1 MAKNIKLNRRN
12 IRNRKSSKQR
22 FNLRKQYLNH
32 VSTNEF
38 NNFFDA
44 SRTPY
49 YGKVDQ
55 KGNVIYPSERHLSNL
70 IQNTNFSPDT
80 VYAINFVADAF
91 RDLQNYFNKANRM
104 GILVQDANTVQTIN
118 PVKGW
123 QSVHTI
129 YASHIRGIGT
139 NLVSSYLE
147 KPNEGHG
154 FENAKPKNF
163 DQYIN
168 SIKHLYGTIGSKLP
182 LSRSSY
188 ILSNKCPRHIS
199 GLVIEITP
207 AIDYSDDMSKNF
219 LYIESPNFKFYMTG
233 LKKFGFM
240 ADKDYPGRIIADL
253 GSPQMQRYMG
263 NYKITLDNLFD
274 TYYYKAKDYD
284 YDLISVYLMQ
294 FYNNY
299 AALYPVMTETTARAA
314 RIAPK
319 YILENT
325 QFTDNNN
332 PIRLTAYGSCI
343 SQAMLIRRS
352 FLSDNDI
359 TTRYNQDF
367 WLSAY
372 IEFLNYELKN
382 PLNKHQIAKT
392 IKNAKDLKKSVDF
405 DTAIGYI
412 GDKFN
417 FYRYPTSDLSLMN
430 YENATTK

>member
-1 MAKNIKLNRRN
+1 MAKNTKLNRRN
-12 IRNRKSSKQR
+12 IRNRQSSRQN
-22 FNLRKQYLNH
+22 FNLRKQYLDH
-32 VSTNEF
+32 APTNEF
-38 NNFFDA
+38 SNFFDA

-55 KGNVIYPSERHLSNL
+55 KGNVVYPSEKHLSNL
-70 IQNTNFSPDT
+70 MQNTAFSSDT
-80 VYAINFVADAF
+80 VYAINFVADAL
-91 RDLQNYFNKANRM
+91 RGLQNYFNKANRM

-118 PVKGW
+118 PIKGW
-123 QSVHTI
+123 QNIHTR

-139 NLVSSYLE
+139 HLVSSYLE

-154 FENAKPKNF
+154 FQNAKPKNF

-168 SIKHLYGTIGSKLP
+168 SIKHLYKTIGSKLP

-219 LYIESPNFKFYMTG
+219 LYIESPNFKFYMAG

-253 GSPQMQRYMG
+253 GSPQMQKYMEA
-263 NYKITLDNLFD
+263 YKITLDNLFD
-274 TYYYKAKDYD
+274 RYYYKAKDYD
-284 YDLISVYLMQ
+284 YDLISIYLMQ

-299 AALYPVMTETTARAA
+299 AALYPVMTETTARAG

-325 QFTDNNN
+325 QFTNNNN

-343 SQAMLIRRS
+343 SQTMLVRRG

-359 TTRYNQDF
+359 ATKYNQDF

-372 IEFLNYELKN
+372 TEFLNYELKN

-392 IKNAKDLKKSVDF
+392 IKNAKDLKKNVDF
-405 DTAIGYI
+405 NTAIGYI

-417 FYRYPTSDLSLMN
+417 FYRYPSRALALMN
-430 YENATTK
+430 YENTATK